1 MAVAARQRATVE
13 APVTEVRVRAY
24 TVPTDEPE
32 SDGTLEWEATT
43 IVVVELEAEGECG
56 LGYAYGDRSVAA
68 FADSMLR
75 PCLCGADAMRPAAA
89 NAAMRQA
96 IRNAGQQGV
105 GAMAVSAAD
114 VALWDLRARLLGLPL
129 ADALP
134 RVHDAA
140 PVYGSGAFTSY
151 SESRLREQL
160 EGWREA
166 GLPRVKIKVG
176 REPERDPQRL
186 ALCREVLG
194 EETELMVDANGAFTP
209 SEALARA
216 GEYAAF
222 GVAYF
227 EEPVSSR
234 DRAGLR
240 FVREH
245 APAGMAIAAGEYE
258 WDLAGLGELAPNV
271 DIVQADVTRLGGITE
286 MLRADGIC
294 RALQRPFSAHCA
306 PAVSAH
312 VCCAIESLVHL
323 EYFHDHVR
331 LERMLFDGTLI
342 PEGGALHPQPSRP
355 GHGLSLRH
363 DEAKRLRTAST
374 WLSAGW
380 PS

>member
-1 MAVAARQRATVE
+1 MAVAARQRMAAE

-24 TVPTDEPE
+24 TVPTEEPE
-32 SDGTLEWEATT
+32 SDGTLEWDATT

-56 LGYAYGDRSVAA
+56 LGYAYGDRSVAT
-68 FADSMLR
+68 FVDSMLR
-75 PCLCGADAMRPAAA
+75 PCLYGADAMRPAAA
-89 NAAMRQA
+89 NVAMRRA

-114 VALWDLRARLLGLPL
+114 VALWDLKARLLGLSL

-134 RVHDAA
+134 RVHEAA
-140 PVYGSGAFTSY
+140 PVYGSGGFTSY
-151 SESRLREQL
+151 SEARLREQL

-166 GLPRVKIKVG
+166 GLPGAKIKVG

-194 EETELMVDANGAFTP
+194 EGVELMVDANGAFAP

-216 GEYAAF
+216 EEYAAF

-234 DRAGLR
+234 DRLGLR
-240 FVREH
+240 FVRER

-258 WDLAGLGELAPNV
+258 WDLAGLGELARCV
-271 DIVQADVTRLGGITE
+271 DVAQVDVTRIGGITE

-312 VCCAIESLVHL
+312 VCCAIESLLHL

-331 LERMLFDGTLI
+331 LERMLFDGTLD
-342 PEGGALHPQPSRP
+342 PEGGALHPHPSRP

>member
-1 MAVAARQRATVE
+1 MAVAARQRAAAE
-13 APVTEVRVRAY
+13 APVTEVRVRAF

-32 SDGTLEWEATT
+32 SDGTLEWDATT

-56 LGYAYGDRSVAA
+56 LGYAYGDRSVAT
-68 FADSMLR
+68 FVDSMLR
-75 PCLCGADAMRPAAA
+75 PCLYGADAMRPAAA
-89 NAAMRQA
+89 WLAMRRA

-105 GAMAVSAAD
+105 GAMALSAAD
-114 VALWDLRARLLGLPL
+114 IALWDLKARLLGLPL

-134 RVHDAA
+134 RFHEAA
-140 PVYGSGAFTSY
+140 PIYGSGGFTSY
-151 SESRLREQL
+151 SEEKLREQL

-186 ALCREVLG
+186 ALCREVLWEG
-194 EETELMVDANGAFTP
+194 TELMVDANGAFAP
-209 SEALARA
+209 REALGRA
-216 GEYAAF
+216 EEYAAF
-222 GVAYF
+222 GVSYF

-234 DRAGLR
+234 DRRGLD
-240 FVREH
+240 FVRDR

-271 DIVQADVTRLGGITE
+271 DVIQADVTRLGGITA

-306 PAVSAH
+306 PAISAH
-312 VCCAIESLVHL
+312 ACCAIESLVHL

-331 LERMLFDGTLI
+331 LERMLFDGTLD
-342 PEGGALHPQPSRP
+342 PEEGALRPNPSRP

-363 DEAKRLRTAST
+363 DEAERWRTASN
-374 WLSAGW
+374 SSSPGEKI
-380 PS
+380 

>member
-1 MAVAARQRATVE
+1 MAVAARQRAAAQ
-13 APVTEVRVRAY
+13 APVTEVRVSAY

-56 LGYAYGDRSVAA
+56 LGYAYGDRSVGV
-68 FADSMLR
+68 FVDSMLR
-75 PCLCGADAMRPAAA
+75 SCLYGADAMRPAAA
-89 NAAMRQA
+89 WAAMRRA

-114 VALWDLRARLLGLPL
+114 IALWDLKARLLGLSL

-134 RVHDAA
+134 RFHEAA
-140 PVYGSGAFTSY
+140 PVYGSGGFTSY
-151 SESRLREQL
+151 SEARLREQL
-160 EGWREA
+160 EGWRA
-166 GLPRVKIKVG
+166 ADLPRAKIKVG

-194 EETELMVDANGAFTP
+194 EETELMVDANGAFAP

-222 GVAYF
+222 GVSYF

-240 FVREH
+240 FVRER
-245 APAGMAIAAGEYE
+245 APAGMAVAAGEYE

-271 DIVQADVTRLGGITE
+271 DVVQADVTRIGGITA

-294 RALQRPFSAHCA
+294 RSLQRPFSAHCA

-331 LERMLFDGTLI
+331 LERMLFDGALD
-342 PEGGALHPQPSRP
+342 PKGGALYPDPTRP
-355 GHGLSLRH
+355 GHGLSLKS
-363 DEAKRLRTAST
+363 EANRWRTASDF
-374 WLSAGW
+374 LPARGEI
-380 PS
+380 